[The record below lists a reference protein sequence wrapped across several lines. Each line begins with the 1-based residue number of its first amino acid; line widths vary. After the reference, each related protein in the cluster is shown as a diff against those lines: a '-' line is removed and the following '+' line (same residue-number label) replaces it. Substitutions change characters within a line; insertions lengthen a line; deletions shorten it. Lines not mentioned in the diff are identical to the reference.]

1 MQDIVRK
8 CAVVAAILALL
19 GGSDLS
25 AQPTPTSPPA
35 AGGGR
40 GPAQTWWSYKTKGGV
55 YATPMRP
62 LWKLSDLKKMHAGQ
76 NNWQEQIIRN
86 AQQEATYNS
95 AAPGTHFG
103 RRMHTDTETLFVVTG
118 GEIHFTIEG
127 QPPVVATRGSIVHVM
142 DGTIFS
148 YDIAGSQNALWVEVE
163 PADYK
168 VVYPGDDPAPPV
180 QPGADVV
187 KVSFTH
193 MPGAYTPPNLVHWNL
208 FEALAACAPTGM
220 KAHGD
225 HVYAS
230 AISGF
235 ANPTDPQNKCPAGG
249 RGGRGGRG
257 GATASEAFNPN
268 STFGHMYAGM
278 AEWWVVQSGHIDA
291 RIENTGLFRAEEGDV
306 LYAPPMTWHQL
317 DFAGDGPSERLAIT
331 PYPFNNMN
339 NTANS
344 GE

>member
-1 MQDIVRK
+1 MKNIIRIGVI
-8 CAVVAAILALL
+8 AAGVTALL
-19 GGSDLS
+19 GGSNLF
-25 AQPTPTSPPA
+25 AQPAATP

-55 YATPMRP
+55 YTAPMRP
-62 LWKLSDLKKMHAGQ
+62 LWKLSDLKKIHAGQ
-76 NNWQEQIIRN
+76 NNWQQQIVRN
-86 AQQEATYNS
+86 TLQEATYNS
-95 AAPGTHFG
+95 SAPGTRFG

-118 GEIHFTIEG
+118 GEMHFTIEG
-127 QPPVVATRGSIVHVM
+127 QAPVVATRGSIVHVM

-148 YDIAGSQNALWVEVE
+148 YDIAGTQNALWVEVE

-168 VVYPGDDPAPPV
+168 VVYPSDDPAPPAT
-180 QPGADVV
+180 PGTDVV

-193 MPGAYTPPNLVHWNL
+193 MPGAYVPPNLVHWNL
-208 FEALAACAPTGM
+208 FEALAACTPTGV
-220 KAHGD
+220 KVHGD

-230 AISGF
+230 ALSGF
-235 ANPTDPQNKCPAGG
+235 ANPADPQNKCPAGG

-257 GATASEAFNPN
+257 GGAATDIFNPN
-268 STFGHMYAGM
+268 SIFGHMHPGM

-291 RIENTGLFRAEEGDV
+291 RIENTGLFHAEEGDV

-317 DFAGDGPSERLAIT
+317 DYAGDGPSERLAIT

-339 NTANS
+339 NTANE
-344 GE
+344 GQ